1 MDVGFK
7 GSEECPPGSRRTRRG
22 DVPAVETRNGTPSAK
37 APEARARYDAL
48 MQDDAAPTLI
58 TSVGEL
64 EALVLSALWEKGQL
78 STPDVFD
85 EVGVPRG
92 LAYTT
97 ILTVLQRLHRKGLV
111 TRKAS
116 GKSHVYSPALSREQ
130 FSERRGEVLAAAMVK
145 LGSAGLSAFLS
156 EADRLDPEF
165 MAQLR
170 TQLKELGS

>member
-1 MDVGFK
+1 MSYDMGMN
-7 GSEECPPGSRRTRRG
+7 EAQ
-22 DVPAVETRNGTPSAK
+22 PAVPS
-37 APEARARYDAL
+37 
-48 MQDDAAPTLI
+48 
-58 TSVGEL
+58 TSLGEL
-64 EALVLSALWEKGQL
+64 ESFVLSALWEKGEL
-78 STPDVFD
+78 STPDVFS

-111 TRKAS
+111 NRRAS
-116 GKSHVYSPALSREQ
+116 GKSHLYSPALTREQ

-170 TQLKELGS
+170 AQLEELGT

>member
-1 MDVGFK
+1 MR
-7 GSEECPPGSRRTRRG
+7 PWL
-22 DVPAVETRNGTPSAK
+22 
-37 APEARARYDAL
+37 ARPVSY
-48 MQDDAAPTLI
+48 DDAMNDELAPPRQN

-64 EALVLSALWEKGQL
+64 EAYVLAALWEKGPL
-78 STPDVFD
+78 STP
-85 EVGVPRG
+85 EVANQVGAPRG

-111 TRKAS
+111 TRQAA
-116 GKSHVYSPALSREQ
+116 GKSHVYAPALSREQ
-130 FSERRGEVLAAAMVK
+130 FAERRAEVLAAAMVK

-170 TQLKELGS
+170 AQLKDLET